1 MTVTL
6 GPSTAGDAEALVA
19 LRIAA
24 MRESLERIGRFDPV
38 RARERF
44 LAGFSPA
51 HTRHIV
57 VAGERVGFV
66 VVKPWDDG
74 LLLDHL
80 YLHPRHQ
87 GRGIG
92 SAVLA
97 LIFAETDGLGRRLRV
112 GALRGSDANRFYAR
126 HGFIAVEEGEWDVY
140 YVRAATGMILEQ
152 PESMSIMNITLSD
165 NSTQIHR
172 HADFPSAFVA
182 ARHVDVWLPPG
193 YDEGTTHYRVLYMH
207 DGQNLFDPALVSTGV
222 DWGVDEALTRLAAD
236 EGTAPAIVV
245 GVWNSPQRWRDYMPQ
260 KPVAGVTA
268 GDLPARFVREKGGLP
283 QSDRYLRFLVE
294 ELKPLIDAAYRT
306 LPGQG
311 DTFIMG
317 SSMGGLISLYA
328 LVEYP
333 QIFGGAGCLSTHWPA
348 AAEPLLAYFGAVLPP
363 PGRHK
368 IYFDYGTETLDAD
381 YEPFQQQMDHAM
393 AAAGYTQERDWVTR
407 KFPGD
412 AHTEAAW
419 RGRLEIPLRFLLG

>member
-6 GPSTAGDAEALVA
+6 APATAGDAEALVA

-24 MRESLERIGRFDPV
+24 MRASLERIGRFDPG

-80 YLHPRHQ
+80 YLQPRHQ

-97 LIFAETDGLGRRLRV
+97 LIFAEADGLGRRLRV
-112 GALRGSDANRFYAR
+112 GALRGSDANRFYTR
-126 HGFIAVEEGEWDVY
+126 HGFVAVEEGEWDVY
-140 YVRAATGMILEQ
+140 YVRAATRMILEQ
-152 PESMSIMNITLSD
+152 PETMSIMNITVSD

-172 HADFPSAFVA
+172 HADFPSTFAA

-193 YDEGTTHYRVLYMH
+193 YGEGTDHFRVLYMH

-222 DWGVDEALTRLAAD
+222 DWGVDEALTRLAAG
-236 EGTAPAIVV
+236 EGMAPAIVV

-294 ELKPLIDAAYRT
+294 ELKPFIDAAYRT
-306 LPGQG
+306 LPGQD

-368 IYFDYGTETLDAD
+368 IYFDYGTATLDAD
-381 YEPFQQQMDHAM
+381 YEPFQQQMDQAM
-393 AAAGYTQERDWVTR
+393 AAAGYTQERDWMTR